1 VTTTGPGHLAGTRV
15 LDLTEEP
22 GFFTGKL
29 LGDLGA
35 DVVKVEPPAGDRAR
49 RRGPFWGGT
58 PHPERSLLW
67 LAMNTSKRGITLALD
82 RPRGRDLLL
91 DLAARADV
99 VVETMAP
106 GRMASLGLGWE
117 TFSARNP
124 RLVLCSLTPWGQT
137 GPRAGW
143 RGSDLTVVA
152 ASGNLWCTGD
162 PDRAPVRCALPV
174 SHYHGGIEAAVG
186 IVFAL
191 TARERSGRGQHLD
204 VALHQ
209 AMVMPDIGT
218 AAMAVMMNNRGV
230 RTGASIRLGPKAVG
244 REIWPCKD
252 GWVTFALRGGPARIP
267 GLVAMVEY
275 MSEHGM
281 ASDRLRAMNWK
292 TYNANLLTQEEAD
305 ALQAEF
311 GAFFLTK
318 TMAELFRAACD
329 RNLMLA
335 PASHARDIV
344 ASEQLAAREFFVEVD
359 HPERGRLRHPGAWAK
374 VVRAGGT
381 APQVSIRRPAP
392 RLGEHTAEVL
402 AEVGADAA
410 AVARLRTEGVV

>member
-1 VTTTGPGHLAGTRV
+1 VTTALGHLAGTRV
-15 LDLTEEP
+15 LDLTTEP

-35 DVVKVEPPAGDRAR
+35 DVVKVEPPTGDPAR
-49 RRGPFWGGT
+49 RRPPFWGGT
-58 PHPERSLLW
+58 SHPERSLLW

-82 RPRGRDLLL
+82 RPRGRELFL
-91 DLAARADV
+91 DLVARTDV
-99 VVETMAP
+99 VLETMPPDEMEA
-106 GRMASLGLGWE
+106 LGLGWE
-117 TFSARNP
+117 TLAARNP
-124 RLVLCSLTPWGQT
+124 RLILCSLTPWGQT

-174 SHYHGGIEAAVG
+174 AYYHGGIEAAVG
-186 IVFAL
+186 VVFAL
-191 TARERSGRGQHLD
+191 LARERTGRGQHLD

-218 AAMAVMMNNRGV
+218 AAMAVMTGNRGV
-230 RTGASIRLGPKAVG
+230 RTGASMRLGPKAVG

-267 GLVAMVEY
+267 GLVAMVAY

-281 ASDRLRAMNWK
+281 ASEKLRAMDWK

-311 GAFFLTK
+311 GSFFLTK
-318 TMAELFRAACD
+318 TMAELFHAACE

-374 VVRAGGT
+374 VSRAGGA
-381 APQVSIRRPAP
+381 APEVAIRRPAP

-402 AEVGADAA
+402 AEIGTTAA
-410 AVARLRTEGVV
+410 GVDRLRAEGVV